1 MRGFKRLEQI
11 AKQIKTDQEKGMKP
25 ATNKVSVREFI
36 RWFGYERRSKYIVS
50 RIRNKM
56 DNLDIRTVP
65 DFEFVYIDTRIRFE
79 LVPKRDGS
87 SKSLEGPS
95 DPTVRIGAL
104 AASNKVPSSV
114 KPDEALEVATTLM
127 QMKDYSQLPVMV
139 NKRDVKGVITWRSL
153 GNRLALG
160 HECNL
165 VRDCMDPAKDI
176 SISAP
181 LFDAIG
187 DISEHGYELVRVSDR
202 AITGI
207 VTSSDVVNQF
217 RQLAGPFLAI
227 GEIEG
232 HLRRLIHRK
241 FTIDELKKVSFDQD
255 DDTRIDGLADLT
267 FGDYIR
273 LLEKQ
278 ENWRRLDLYVDRVV
292 FIKSLEDIR
301 RIRND
306 VMHFDPEGLDPDY
319 EMRIQDFA
327 RFFRDLVRMKT
338 I

>member
-165 VRDCMDPAKDI
+165 VRVYGSC
-176 SISAP
+176 
-181 LFDAIG
+181 
-187 DISEHGYELVRVSDR
+187 
-202 AITGI
+202 
-207 VTSSDVVNQF
+207 
-217 RQLAGPFLAI
+217 
-227 GEIEG
+227 EG
-232 HLRRLIHRK
+232 HLDICSSFRCHRRHLRTWI
-241 FTIDELKKVSFDQD
+241 
-255 DDTRIDGLADLT
+255 
-267 FGDYIR
+267 
-273 LLEKQ
+273 
-278 ENWRRLDLYVDRVV
+278 
-292 FIKSLEDIR
+292 
-301 RIRND
+301 
-306 VMHFDPEGLDPDY
+306 
-319 EMRIQDFA
+319 
-327 RFFRDLVRMKT
+327 
-338 I
+338 

>member
-1 MRGFKRLEQI
+1 
-11 AKQIKTDQEKGMKP
+11 MKP
-25 ATNKVSVREFI
+25 APEQVSARTLI

-56 DNLDIRTVP
+56 DDLEIRTVP

-79 LVPKRDGS
+79 LVPKEGGA
-87 SKSLEGPS
+87 SKTSEGPE

-104 AASNKVPSSV
+104 AAANKVPSAV
-114 KPDEALEVATTLM
+114 KPDDRLDIATTKM
-127 QMKDYSQLPVMV
+127 QMKDYSQLPVMA
-139 NKRDVKGVITWRSL
+139 NKRDVKGIISWQSV

-160 HECNL
+160 QECNL
-165 VRDCMDPAKDI
+165 VRDCMDPAKEI
-176 SISAP
+176 SIAAP

-187 DISEHGYELVRVSDR
+187 DILEHGYVLVRGNDR
-202 AITGI
+202 LITGI

-241 FTIDELKKVSFDQD
+241 FTVDELKRSSLGQD
-255 DDTRIDGLADLT
+255 DDSHIDGLADLT
-267 FGDYIR
+267 FGDYMS
-273 LLEKQ
+273 LLEKKQ
-278 ENWRRLDLYVDRVV
+278 NWSRLNLHIDRVE
-292 FIKSLEDIR
+292 FIKKLDEIR
-301 RIRND
+301 KIRND

-319 EMRIQDFA
+319 ESSIEDFA
-327 RFFRDLVRMKT
+327 RFFRNLVRMRV